1 MKLVNRK
8 TSLMFRL
15 GITATALL
23 IGQQAMA
30 LGTDPGT
37 PVTNTASVDYEVGG
51 VGQPTETS
59 NSADFV
65 VGRRVDFT
73 VTRMGGALT
82 PTPLSTIATDVPA
95 AGNFL
100 DFYVTNLSN
109 GDLDFNLVAAQ
120 MIGADGDIYGVGT
133 ADTTGAAEDMFNVR
147 VRVSSALDPVGLP
160 GTGPEPAFGDDDSY
174 IDSIPE
180 DRSIRVRI
188 YADTVAIAANGL
200 ISGLRLEATA
210 ADPAGTTA
218 APGADL
224 LETPG
229 PDDPILVENVFA
241 NASGG
246 TGGPPA
252 VAMESDVDGFLLQ
265 AAQLIVTKT
274 ATVISAPFGSLL
286 AIPGAIIEYDVVID
300 NSAGAIDAMAMS
312 ITDAIDPNVTF
323 LSGVYGANN
332 VSIFDGVATTT
343 FCNAEAG
350 GVDLNGDGCVYD
362 FPAVGTLTIGGID
375 ETFAPVIVPLVVP
388 AGETFTVSFQVE
400 VPTT

>member
-1 MKLVNRK
+1 MKIVNRK
-8 TSLMFRL
+8 TSLILRL

-30 LGTDPGT
+30 LGTNPGT
-37 PVTNTASVDYEVGG
+37 DVTNTASVDYEVGG
-51 VGQPTETS
+51 IGQPTEVS
-59 NSADFV
+59 NAADFV
-65 VGRRVDFT
+65 VDRRVDFT

-82 PTPLSTIATDVPA
+82 LTPLSTIATDVPA
-95 AGNFL
+95 ASNFL

-120 MIGADGDIYGVGT
+120 MVNGDGDIYGGGD

-147 VRVSSALDPVGLP
+147 IRVSSAIDPGLP
-160 GTGPEPAFGDDDSY
+160 GSGPEPAFGDDDSY

-224 LETPG
+224 LETAG
-229 PDDPILVENVFA
+229 VDDPTLVENVFA
-241 NASGG
+241 DAGFDNL
-246 TGGPPA
+246 
-252 VAMESDVDGFLLQ
+252 ESDVDGFLLQ

-274 ATVISAPFGSLL
+274 ATVISDPFGSGK
-286 AIPGAIIEYDVVID
+286 AIPGATIEYDLVID
-300 NSAGAIDAMAMS
+300 NSAGAVSATAMS
-312 ITDAIDPNVTF
+312 IADAIDTDVTF
-323 LSGVYGANN
+323 LNGVYNVGASN

-343 FCNAEAG
+343 FCDAEAG
-350 GVDLNGDGCVYD
+350 GADTNVDGCVYD
-362 FPAVGTLTIGGID
+362 SPAAGTLTIGGMD
-375 ETFAPVIVPLVVP
+375 ESGGLVPLVVP
-388 AGETFTVSFQVE
+388 AGAIFTVSFQVE
-400 VPTT
+400 IPTT